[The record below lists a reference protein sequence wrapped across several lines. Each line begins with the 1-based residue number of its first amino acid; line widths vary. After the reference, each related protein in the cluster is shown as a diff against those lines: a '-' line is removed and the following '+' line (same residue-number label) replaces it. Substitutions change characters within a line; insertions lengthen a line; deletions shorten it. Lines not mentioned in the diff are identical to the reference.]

1 LIPEQTDSTV
11 LSAQV
16 QLTRE
21 EGETIWTAPV
31 ETNFVMG
38 INTDKQQLLFMFPVD
53 IDLKGYIG
61 WSVVAWRMSIPALD
75 SEGGG
80 WISVFSDEL
89 KPEYVNPDDTILSL
103 SPTIAQPMAG
113 SWQQRS
119 RRDG

>member
-1 LIPEQTDSTV
+1 
-11 LSAQV
+11 
-16 QLTRE
+16 
-21 EGETIWTAPV
+21 
-31 ETNFVMG
+31 MG

-80 WISVFSDEL
+80 WISVFSDGL